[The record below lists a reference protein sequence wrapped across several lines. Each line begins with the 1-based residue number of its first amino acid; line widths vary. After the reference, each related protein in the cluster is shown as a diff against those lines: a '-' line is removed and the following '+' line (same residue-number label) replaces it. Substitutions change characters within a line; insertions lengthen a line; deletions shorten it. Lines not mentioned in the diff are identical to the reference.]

1 MKENLNFTLLD
12 NLIDNIY
19 VFLPKLIFGILF
31 IIVCW
36 IVLKLIL
43 FIVKKTLKFSKIDAL
58 AQKLNEVPF
67 MDSGIK
73 IKPDKIILIFLK
85 WFLILIF
92 IIIGSELLN
101 LSLLSNEIGKLINY
115 LPKFFSALVILIV
128 GLYGAG
134 YVKKT
139 IRSLLKAI
147 DVSGGKAISNIVFIV
162 LFIMVSIMAL
172 DQAGVNTQIITNNLI
187 LILGAAMASV
197 AISFGLG
204 SRDVV
209 FRLLLGFY
217 SKRNFSIGQ
226 RIIIDEKEGVILAM
240 DNISL
245 LVKFENSKVV
255 YPIKYIANNRIEI
268 VD

>member
-12 NLIDNIY
+12 ELIDNTY
-19 VFLPKLIFGILF
+19 AFLPKLIFGILF

-58 AQKLNEVPF
+58 TQKLNEVPF
-67 MDSGIK
+67 LDSGIK
-73 IKPDKIILIFLK
+73 IKLDKIILIFLK

-115 LPKFFSALVILIV
+115 LPKFFSGLVILIV
-128 GLYGAG
+128 GLYGVG
-134 YVKKT
+134 YVKKSIHT
-139 IRSLLKAI
+139 LLKAI
-147 DVSGGKAISNIVFIV
+147 DVSGGKAISNIVFIL
-162 LFIMVSIMAL
+162 LFIMVCIMAL
-172 DQAGVNTQIITNNLI
+172 DQAGINTDIITNNLI
-187 LILGAAMASV
+187 LILGAVMASI

-226 RIIIDEKEGVILAM
+226 RIVIDEKEGVILAI

-245 LVKFENSKVV
+245 MVKFEDSKVV
-255 YPIKYIANNRIEI
+255 YPIKYIANSKIEI

>member
-115 LPKFFSALVILIV
+115 LPRFFSAL
-128 GLYGAG
+128 
-134 YVKKT
+134 
-139 IRSLLKAI
+139 
-147 DVSGGKAISNIVFIV
+147 
-162 LFIMVSIMAL
+162 
-172 DQAGVNTQIITNNLI
+172 
-187 LILGAAMASV
+187 
-197 AISFGLG
+197 
-204 SRDVV
+204 
-209 FRLLLGFY
+209 
-217 SKRNFSIGQ
+217 
-226 RIIIDEKEGVILAM
+226 
-240 DNISL
+240 
-245 LVKFENSKVV
+245 
-255 YPIKYIANNRIEI
+255 
-268 VD
+268 

>member
-12 NLIDNIY
+12 ELIDNIY
-19 VFLPKLIFGILF
+19 AFLPKLIFGILF

-36 IVLKLIL
+36 IVLKSIL
-43 FIVKKTLKFSKIDAL
+43 FLVKRILRFSKIDAIT
-58 AQKLNEVPF
+58 QKLNEVPF
-67 MDSGIK
+67 LDSEIK
-73 IKPDKIILIFLK
+73 IRPDKIILIFLK

-134 YVKKT
+134 YIKKS
-139 IRSLLKAI
+139 IRTLLKAI
-147 DVSGGKAISNIVFIV
+147 DVSGGKAISNIVFILV
-162 LFIMVSIMAL
+162 FIMVSIMAL
-172 DQAGVNTQIITNNLI
+172 DQAGINTDIITNNLI
-187 LILGAAMASV
+187 LILGAVMISV

-217 SKRNFSIGQ
+217 SKRNFNIGQ
-226 RIIIDEKEGVILAM
+226 RIIIDDKEGVILAI

-245 LVKFENSKVV
+245 LVKFEESKVV